1 MNIDTLAVHL
11 GREIDPQTSA
21 VTPPINLATTF
32 QRTSDGTFPEG
43 RDVYT
48 RASNPNRNALER
60 TVAALEGG
68 SVGIAFGSGMAAAN
82 ALLMALSSGD
92 HILLPDDLY
101 HGVRYSALEV
111 FSRWG
116 LQVSFVDM
124 THAENIANALRPNTK
139 LVWVETPSNPLL
151 KITDIRRA
159 AELAHQAGALCVCDN
174 TWATPILCRPLELGC
189 DIVWHSTT
197 KYFGGHSDVLG
208 GIIVAPDPEHDFI
221 KRVRQYQMLGGG
233 VPSPFDCWLLS
244 RSIPTMPHRVRIAT
258 ASAHQVARYLN
269 DHPKVSVVHYP
280 ALASHPGH
288 AIAKTQMSDWG
299 AMLSFEVKGGRDAAL
314 GITGAV
320 KVFTHATSLGGVE
333 SLLEHRS
340 SGEGPVTRTPPGLLR
355 VSIGLESADDLI
367 ADLDQ
372 ALAMI

>member
-11 GREIDPQTSA
+11 GREIESHTGA
-21 VTPPINLATTF
+21 VTPSITLATTF
-32 QRTSDGTFPEG
+32 QRQPDGTFPEG
-43 RDVYT
+43 KDVYT

-92 HILLPDDLY
+92 HIVLPDDLY
-101 HGVRYSALEV
+101 HGVRYASLDV

-124 THAENIANALRPNTK
+124 TDADNIANALRPTTK

-159 AELAHQAGALCVCDN
+159 AALAHQAGALCVCDN
-174 TWATPILCRPLELGC
+174 TWATPILCGPLELGC

-208 GIIVAPDPEHDFI
+208 GIIVANDENNDLI
-221 KRVRQYQMLGGG
+221 KRVRQNQMLGGG
-233 VPSPFDCWLLS
+233 VPSPFDCWLIS
-244 RSIPTMPHRVRIAT
+244 RSIPTLPHRVRIAT
-258 ASAHQVARYLN
+258 ATANKIAHFLN
-269 DHPKVSVVHYP
+269 GHAKVSVVHYP
-280 ALASHPGH
+280 ALDSHPGH
-288 AIAKTQMSDWG
+288 TIAKSQMSDWG
-299 AMLSFEVKGGRDAAL
+299 AMLSFELKGGRAAAL
-314 GITGAV
+314 ALTGKV

-333 SLLEHRS
+333 SLLEHRA
-340 SGEGPVTRTPPGLLR
+340 SGEGPVPRTPPGLLR
-355 VSIGLESADDLI
+355 VSIGLENVDDLI

-372 ALAMI
+372 ALA